1 MALLVRELA
10 LEAMEKREDFYLTQ
24 IAEKLDVDG
33 AKTIGHGQA
42 WQ

>member
-10 LEAMEKREDFYLTQ
+10 LEAMEKREDFYLAE

-33 AKTIGHGQA
+33 ANTIGHDEA
-42 WQ
+42 WE